1 MHQISLFWHF
11 IGNQFTCL
19 FKRFELWPWKIWD
32 LKKNRDLRFGYKSIS
47 WKIWDFGWRF
57 DLRFAHHCLGVILH
71 FELYCWSDAHCIFS
85 QHSPLINQ
93 WSCTIMYR
101 LMWNSRCRQS
111 CENSVHVSVGNK
123 EVMSSVQYDY
133 VSVRSAE
140 DLPVNWVNSGST
152 TETHRHS
159 CCWYWRNEWS
169 AGSVTSGI
177 AAAPPG
183 LPRTTSA
190 SRVYQIIFL
199 EGWRGAVSLLI
210 EHWHS
215 CADTGL

>member
-1 MHQISLFWHF
+1 MFILWKRLSFDVERFGIWRQI
-11 IGNQFTCL
+11 G
-19 FKRFELWPWKIWD
+19 IWD
-32 LKKNRDLRFGYKSIS
+32 LAKSIS
-47 WKIWDFGWRF
+47 WKIWDFSWRF
-57 DLRFAHHCLGVILH
+57 VLRFAHQCLGVILH

-111 CENSVHVSVGNK
+111 CENSMHVSVGNK

-159 CCWYWRNEWS
+159 CCWYCRNEWS
-169 AGSVTSGI
+169 AGSVTSGV

-210 EHWHS
+210 EHWHRS
-215 CADTGL
+215 LYVFSY